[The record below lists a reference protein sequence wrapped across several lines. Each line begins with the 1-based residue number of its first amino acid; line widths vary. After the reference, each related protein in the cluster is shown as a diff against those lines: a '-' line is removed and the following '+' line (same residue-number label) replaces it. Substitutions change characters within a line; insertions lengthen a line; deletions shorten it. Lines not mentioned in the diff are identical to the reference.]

1 MDNNLSE
8 AVVREKRGYKILLV
22 VLLVVVIGFSAW
34 YFLVSQK
41 NAGDQTVIDNTVTSE
56 PDQSNLTKTLSL
68 EGVITS
74 IDLAKNEL
82 TIGDAVIKEV
92 ISKGDSDTK
101 VKDRVVKV
109 SEGTVVQKL
118 IVSKDAEGLVDRSG
132 NIEMDINDLQEGDRV
147 SIVYNGLKDDRELNN
162 VQNISLVYTTDKENF
177 ETKYQS
183 EFESSN
189 INSDAS
195 YMKGKVLS
203 VNGSNIE
210 YSLYAFDKLGT
221 AKYLIVVQPST
232 KLFAVSDP
240 ARVSIDHAKRVT
252 TMDKIKSGSDM
263 FIATKDG
270 IPVTAS
276 GEVIE
281 IVVIS
286 NE

>member
-1 MDNNLSE
+1 MDNNLPE
-8 AVVREKRGYKILLV
+8 AVLRESRGYKVLLTILLV
-22 VLLVVVIGFSAW
+22 AIIGFSGW
-34 YFLVSQK
+34 YFLINQK
-41 NAGDQTVIDNTVTSE
+41 NAENQTLGENTATSE
-56 PDQSNLTKTLSL
+56 LDQSNLAKIISI

-82 TIGDAVIKEV
+82 TIGDAVIKQSINKESV
-92 ISKGDSDTK
+92 DTK

-109 SEGTVVQKL
+109 NEGTVVQKL
-118 IVSKDAEGLVDRSG
+118 VVSKDAEGLVDRSG
-132 NIEMDINDLQEGDRV
+132 NIEMNINNLQKGDRV

-162 VQNISLVYTTDKENF
+162 VQNISLVYETNKENF

-183 EFESSN
+183 EFESLN
-189 INSDAS
+189 LNSDAS

-221 AKYLIVVQPST
+221 AKYLIAVQPST

-240 ARVSIDHAKRVT
+240 ARVDIDHAKRLI
-252 TMDKIKSGSDM
+252 TMDKVKSGSDM
-263 FIATKDG
+263 FISTKDG
-270 IPVTAS
+270 VPVTAG
-276 GEVIE
+276 GEVVE
-281 IVVIS
+281 IVVVS